1 MSDKYDHI
9 RNEITSSNRHPKILK
24 NDIRR
29 FIPGMFVNSINS
41 GDFRHVQNFL
51 FSFLVQQCAFNAE
64 VTFPPLFHTPSK
76 VNISGVQLFSHYLL
90 GWHVMFPDT
99 IFILKDSRIVT
110 ASQFSGSRI
119 EMDIEFQLTKVSH
132 IPMELWIPQIDR
144 LILLYQTRNL
154 QDMLYAVHCPI
165 ISRST
170 GVYTGYYNYY
180 QAPQHMFSSNSL
192 DSYITTSDMSNNH
205 MHQRATKRVYNSYNE
220 AYCTTTGTELQES
233 EENVGYKDRVCQRS
247 TTVAS
252 SAADKDTVIGSDRLI
267 SLSNLPPPITT
278 IPATTTTS
286 TVTTPTITPS
296 ATAGF
301 INSTTAVITSS
312 NTSTAT
318 STSRGVSYGDS
329 TISVLSTTSTGNSSG
344 SVSQF
349 YAPPAGTTTAAQA
362 ATNNSSTSAP
372 YQLSQALAPA
382 YFQYSGGGTSS
393 APDKARS
400 TASYTALH
408 SHLPAAEAQDL
419 ATATTACS
427 TSAPVNPVGMG
438 MHYPSPVLPT
448 QARIP
453 DRFVDDLHAAAV
465 LLHSPLPLRLVGQ
478 YVLYLDESN
487 HIVHITLSAAP
498 VQPSPTT

>member
-1 MSDKYDHI
+1 
-9 RNEITSSNRHPKILK
+9 
-24 NDIRR
+24 
-29 FIPGMFVNSINS
+29 MFVNSINS
-41 GDFRHVQNFL
+41 DDFRHVQNFL

-76 VNISGVQLFSHYLL
+76 VNIRGVQLFSHYLL

-99 IFILKDSRIVT
+99 IFTLKDSRIVT

-132 IPMELWIPQIDR
+132 IPIELWIPPIDR
-144 LILLYQTRNL
+144 MILLYQAKTL

-165 ISRST
+165 ITPST
-170 GVYTGYYNYY
+170 EAYTGYSNYY

-192 DSYITTSDMSNNH
+192 DSYITTSDMIYNQIQ
-205 MHQRATKRVYNSYNE
+205 QRATKKVSNSNDGVNS
-220 AYCTTTGTELQES
+220 TTTNTTATGTELQES
-233 EENVGYKDRVCQRS
+233 ENVGESDRVSQRS
-247 TTVAS
+247 KTAVS
-252 SAADKDTVIGSDRLI
+252 STDRDLVMGSDRLI
-267 SLSNLPPPITT
+267 ALSPPTT
-278 IPATTTTS
+278 TATTTP
-286 TVTTPTITPS
+286 TTTT
-296 ATAGF
+296 TT
-301 INSTTAVITSS
+301 TTADITSS

-318 STSRGVSYGDS
+318 STSRAVFYGDS
-329 TISVLSTTSTGNSSG
+329 TISVLSTTSTGNSTG
-344 SVSQF
+344 SLSQL
-349 YAPPAGTTTAAQA
+349 YAPPAGTNTAAQA
-362 ATNNSSTSAP
+362 AISNPFTAAQYIPS
-372 YQLSQALAPA
+372 QLSHALSPA

-393 APDKARS
+393 APDKAES

-408 SHLPAAEAQDL
+408 SHLPAAEAQDF
-419 ATATTACS
+419 AAATACS
-427 TSAPVNPVGMG
+427 TSATDDPVGMG
-438 MHYPSPVLPT
+438 LHNLSPVLPA

-453 DRFVDDLHAAAV
+453 DRFVNDLHAAAV